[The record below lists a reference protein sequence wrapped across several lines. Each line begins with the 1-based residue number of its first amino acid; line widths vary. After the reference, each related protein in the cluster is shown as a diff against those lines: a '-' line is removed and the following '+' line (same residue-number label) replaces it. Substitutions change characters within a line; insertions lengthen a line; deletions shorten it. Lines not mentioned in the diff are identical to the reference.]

1 MKVKYKYC
9 LTALLMSACSLT
21 ASGQHQFDNCFKSP
35 PRITH
40 GMFDTYESDGNMYWA
55 IPDSLLDREYSITTT
70 ILQAPESPNRK
81 SETKYGYAGDLIGPM
96 YMALHKRDGKLII
109 ADPLHSLIITDR
121 AGDVGRIAK
130 LTPTERT
137 YRSLPVVAESNG
149 MTLVEIGTTLKCFTL
164 FALEPAYYDMKISAR
179 DAKKDTI
186 EDVKG
191 RNDCILLRISRT
203 YCNMTALRPTPGKT
217 IPSYEGI
224 WKTGVC
230 ISLMPKTPIP
240 MKRGDGKT
248 YFEISKRIMADSGRV
263 TRMPIIKRWRL
274 DIRPEDRER
283 YFKGELVEPVN
294 PIVFYVDRNFPKLY
308 QKSIIEAVREWR
320 QAFEQAGFKNAIDAR
335 LAPTPK
341 EDPDFCMYDSRY
353 PYISWKTS
361 GMANAYGPSPC
372 EGRSGEITA
381 CHVGVFSSVL
391 QVVQNWYFAQ
401 CGAVDPVARK
411 PILPEWLQ
419 CELLKL
425 VITHEI
431 GHSLGLEHNY
441 SGSSHASIDN
451 LRDNE
456 YLSRHGIGSSIMDY
470 VRFNYAL
477 RPGDKV
483 KLANRRIQIGAYDRW
498 AIEWGYRIFPGDTSE
513 EQEQIRR
520 KWYEQ
525 QKKDNPELAF
535 YDMRDVRS
543 QQEDLG
549 NDHVAVNTQGI
560 ENLKYL
566 CSLKDIWKTKSVV
579 EEQIMRERY
588 KAMIEHYGHWVGH
601 VTAHLGGCRYVDGKL
616 QLESAEYC
624 RKAVRFLQDYVFTP
638 PTWLFDRQIIDAVH
652 ADRQESIDKLYI
664 SCMDSMRY
672 ALELMAKQ
680 PADAKDVMTKDEFVE
695 SIESTLSALDTT
707 GDDAE
712 LNKYVQDKWN
722 KLIGNGTK
730 DKTKE

>member
-1 MKVKYKYC
+1 M
-9 LTALLMSACSLT
+9 
-21 ASGQHQFDNCFKSP
+21 
-35 PRITH
+35 
-40 GMFDTYESDGNMYWA
+40 
-55 IPDSLLDREYSITTT
+55 
-70 ILQAPESPNRK
+70 
-81 SETKYGYAGDLIGPM
+81 
-96 YMALHKRDGKLII
+96 
-109 ADPLHSLIITDR
+109 
-121 AGDVGRIAK
+121 
-130 LTPTERT
+130 
-137 YRSLPVVAESNG
+137 
-149 MTLVEIGTTLKCFTL
+149 
-164 FALEPAYYDMKISAR
+164 
-179 DAKKDTI
+179 
-186 EDVKG
+186 
-191 RNDCILLRISRT
+191 
-203 YCNMTALRPTPGKT
+203 
-217 IPSYEGI
+217 
-224 WKTGVC
+224 
-230 ISLMPKTPIP
+230 
-240 MKRGDGKT
+240 
-248 YFEISKRIMADSGRV
+248 
-263 TRMPIIKRWRL
+263 
-274 DIRPEDRER
+274 
-283 YFKGELVEPVN
+283 
-294 PIVFYVDRNFPKLY
+294 
-308 QKSIIEAVREWR
+308 
-320 QAFEQAGFKNAIDAR
+320 
-335 LAPTPK
+335 
-341 EDPDFCMYDSRY
+341 
-353 PYISWKTS
+353 
-361 GMANAYGPSPC
+361 
-372 EGRSGEITA
+372 
-381 CHVGVFSSVL
+381 L
-391 QVVQNWYFAQ
+391 QVVQNWYFVQ

-431 GHSLGLEHNY
+431 GHSLGLEHNH

-498 AIEWGYRIFPGDTSE
+498 AIEWGYRIFPGDTPE
-513 EQEQIRR
+513 EQEQNRR
-520 KWYEQ
+520 RWYEQ

-535 YDMRDVRS
+535 YDLRDVRS

-579 EEQIMRERY
+579 EEQIVRERY

-601 VTAHLGGCRYVDGKL
+601 VTAHLGGSRYVDGKQ

-652 ADRQESIDKLYI
+652 ADRQESIDKLYK

-680 PADAKDVMTKDEFVE
+680 PADAKDVMTKDELVE
-695 SIESTLSALDTT
+695 SIESTLSALGTT

>member
-1 MKVKYKYC
+1 
-9 LTALLMSACSLT
+9 MSACSLT

-70 ILQAPESPNRK
+70 ILQAPESPNRS

-109 ADPLHSLIITDR
+109 ADPQHSLIITDR
-121 AGDVGRIAK
+121 AGDISRIAK

-149 MTLVEIGTTLKCFTL
+149 MTLVEIGTTLKNFTL

-191 RNDCILLRISRT
+191 RNDCILLRISRV
-203 YCNMTALRPTPGKT
+203 YRNMTALHPTPGKT

-224 WKTGVC
+224 WNTGVC

-263 TRMPIIKRWRL
+263 SRMPIIKRWRL

-353 PYISWKTS
+353 PYISWKPS

-391 QVVQNWYFAQ
+391 QVVQNWYFVQ

-441 SGSSHASIDN
+441 SGSSHASTDN

-498 AIEWGYRIFPGDTSE
+498 AIEWGYRIFPGDTPE
-513 EQEQIRR
+513 EQEQNRR

-601 VTAHLGGCRYVDGKL
+601 VTAHLGGCRYVDGKQL
-616 QLESAEYC
+616 LESAEYC

-652 ADRQESIDKLYI
+652 ADRQESIDKLYK

-680 PADAKDVMTKDEFVE
+680 PADAKDVMTKDELVE
-695 SIESTLSALDTT
+695 SIESTLSALGTT

-712 LNKYVQDKWN
+712 LNKYVQDKWH